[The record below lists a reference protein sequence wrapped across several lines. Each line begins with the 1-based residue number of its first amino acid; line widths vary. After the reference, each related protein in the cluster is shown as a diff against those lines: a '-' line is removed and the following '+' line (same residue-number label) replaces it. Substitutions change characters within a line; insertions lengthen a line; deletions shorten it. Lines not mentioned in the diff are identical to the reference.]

1 MPRIP
6 IVRPTGAFAVL
17 ATLFALFALV
27 GAACAETTAA
37 PEAPMPDNPRVQLQ
51 TSHGTIVLQL
61 DSAKAPKT
69 VESFVGYVRDGFY
82 DVTIFHRVI
91 PGFMIQ
97 GGGFTADMR
106 QKETGPPVDNEADNG
121 LKNRRGTIAMARTG
135 DPHSATAQFFVNLV
149 DNRPLDHVD
158 KSARGWGYT
167 VFGEVVEGMDV
178 VDRIAGVPT
187 GNAGPHQNV
196 PRQPVV
202 IESARLLPSDD
213 AGEAGTAQP

>member
-6 IVRPTGAFAVL
+6 IVRATGAFAVL
-17 ATLFALFALV
+17 VTLFALV

-51 TSHGTIVLQL
+51 TSHGTIVLEL

-82 DVTIFHRVI
+82 DGTIFHRVI

-97 GGGFTADMR
+97 GGGFTADMG

-158 KSARGWGYT
+158 KSRNGWGYT

-178 VDRIAGVPT
+178 VERIAGVPT
-187 GNAGPHQNV
+187 GNAGQHQNV

-213 AGEAGTAQP
+213 AGEAGAAQP